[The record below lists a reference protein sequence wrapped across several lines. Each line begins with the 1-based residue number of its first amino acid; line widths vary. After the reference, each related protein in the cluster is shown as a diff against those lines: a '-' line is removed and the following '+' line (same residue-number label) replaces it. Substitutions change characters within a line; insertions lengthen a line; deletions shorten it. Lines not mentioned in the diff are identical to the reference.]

1 MNVRTAVFAFVG
13 LLAGV
18 TYAQETTA
26 KSTLAV
32 GDPAP
37 KMTVSKWVKGGPIN
51 ELKKGNLYVVEF
63 WATWCGPCKVS
74 IPHLTEMAK
83 KYKGK
88 VNFIGVSVFE
98 SDPKEVA
105 PFVKSMGAKMDY
117 NVAMDKLPTP
127 TSSGTEGAMAQSWM
141 VAAAQEGIPTAFIVD
156 KDGKVA
162 WIGHPMSM
170 EEPLEKVVAGTWDTK
185 SFGDQA
191 KQEAAAKTKMRDY
204 QQKLQ
209 DAMKNDKDDEILAVL
224 DSMLADDSS
233 QVQTAG
239 AMLKFGFLLEKKKD
253 YDGAYA
259 FAKTAITGVLK
270 DNADALNS
278 LAWEIVAPE
287 AKWEKRDLD
296 VAIAAGQRSVDI
308 RKESA
313 NLDTLARAYFL
324 KGDKEKAIAL
334 EKEALTLA
342 ATDDEKADLQKSLK
356 EFGG

>member
-1 MNVRTAVFAFVG
+1 MNLRTAAIAIIGLVAMTAFG
-13 LLAGV
+13 
-18 TYAQETTA
+18 QETTN
-26 KSTLAV
+26 KTLLSV

-51 ELKKGNLYVVEF
+51 ELKPGNLYVVEF

-74 IPHLTEMAK
+74 IPHLTDLAH

-98 SDPKEVA
+98 SDQKEVA

-117 NVAMDKLPTP
+117 NVAMDKLPSP
-127 TSSGTEGAMAQSWM
+127 SAEGTSGAMAQSWM

-162 WIGHPMSM
+162 WIGHPMEM
-170 EEPLEKVVAGTWDTK
+170 EEPLEKIVAGNWDAK
-185 SFGDQA
+185 AFGDKA
-191 KQEAAAKTKMRDY
+191 KEEQILTALKRDY
-204 QQKLQ
+204 QTKLGEAVKTDD
-209 DAMKNDKDDEILAVL
+209 DAKITGVL
-224 DSMLADDSS
+224 DSMIADSHAEI
-233 QVQTAG
+233 QKMG
-239 AMLKFGFLLEKKKD
+239 AMLKFGFLIEKKKD

-259 FAKTAITGVLK
+259 FAKTAVEGVLK
-270 DNADALNS
+270 DDSDMLNS
-278 LAWEIVAPE
+278 LAWEIVSPD

-296 VAIAAGQRSVDI
+296 VAIAAAQRSVDLN
-308 RKESA
+308 KQSA

-342 ATDDEKADLQKSLK
+342 KTDEEKADLQKSLK